1 MSVLPENA
9 AATRHEFELAWPT
22 NLEAFSPYRQKVRDF
37 FATHLYWGDVAED
50 MLLGL
55 DEAMTNIVQHSYEG
69 MPDQVVALR
78 LRLEDYSPQNYSVLT
93 MEMLDQGPGGQD
105 YDPSLHLEQAL
116 QDHAAQEHRMGYG
129 IIFLHRL
136 MDRIHYE
143 SSEAGTNRLVLQ
155 KWFSNGPVEPEYRE
169 SLLNE
174 LHALEVLPPVEPEM
188 LQAVCQ
194 TYPDVEVGE
203 QLLILGSIFGCE
215 QEAMRAAIVQA
226 RLNLSERA
234 S

>member
-1 MSVLPENA
+1 MSVSPENS
-9 AATRHEFELAWPT
+9 AATWHEFALAWPT

-37 FATHLYWGDVAED
+37 FASHLYWGDVAED

-55 DEAMTNIVQHSYEG
+55 DEAMTNIVQHAYEG
-69 MPDQVVALR
+69 LPDQVVELR
-78 LRLEDYSPQNYSVLT
+78 LRLEDYPPQRYSVLT
-93 MEMLDQGPGGQD
+93 MEMLDQGPGGQA
-105 YDPSLHLEQAL
+105 YDPSRQLEQARR
-116 QDHAAQEHRMGYG
+116 DHEAQEHRMGYG
-129 IIFLHRL
+129 ILFLHRL

-143 SSEAGTNRLVLQ
+143 SSDAGTNRLVMQ

-174 LHALEVLPPVEPEM
+174 LHVLEVLPPVEPEM
-188 LQAVCQ
+188 LQEVCQ
-194 TYPDVEVGE
+194 TYPDLEVGE

-215 QEAMRAAIVQA
+215 QEVMRAAIVQA
-226 RLNLSERA
+226 RLNLSQRA